1 MELAARARMFEAQI
15 QRYRGDDPL
24 DPWDRYLRW
33 VEGAFPPRGGP
44 RRYSASLEQLVS
56 AFIREERYH
65 QDPRFVK
72 YCVKLAEFI
81 SSPSQFFDYIYS
93 QGVGTR
99 TSALYIAWA
108 QQLETEGNIQHAGA
122 VLQKGIHN
130 QAEPME
136 NLQEQY
142 RLFQSRIS
150 QSHPLTQVAASK
162 QLHNSQ
168 TPNQMAPRKDV
179 SESGDPACLSKS
191 QDPNLSAA
199 QSSQEGAGKVEYLT
213 YISKSAVL
221 PKLSSTS
228 NEFEQVAMYNKS
240 MLICEGSEL
249 SFEEVR
255 AKIVYRKQER
265 LRRQK
270 EWEKEE
276 RDYAKRKESAILEMQ
291 FLQQKLE
298 QLSQLTKDYPEAK
311 LEEASML
318 QSVPDR
324 MVVDPCV
331 KPIPALQQDWTAPSQ
346 ATNLQTL
353 WCLEQDQLQSRAAAS
368 TSIADT
374 SVPQPVEA
382 TSHQSVSESLSMVT
396 YEKVTGE
403 AKLDLGELQNTL
415 LQLELKSCDA
425 VSQPIQEHSAFS
437 HGHSVGQ
444 QHSNV
449 STPGLKLDHCTEMKE
464 APRIGNASVSF
475 GNASQATPNSSLGG
489 VMQATPFKVQPSPTV
504 HTKEALGFLM
514 DMFQTPILP
523 EMSSLQE
530 NEEKFEA
537 YCRKSEPGKS
547 MKANATAP
555 VVSAFSIFEDENEKE
570 NNRFPQQKN
579 KLARVRAFGEH
590 PLLRCAEQSKEG
602 TRTTEFLMDD
612 STVWAL
618 HCNNKTLAPSPNSTR
633 DFARATQ
640 LASTPFG
647 YLSAHSWQAMEDKE
661 NAVHNNDGKMVL
673 DSSEEQYME
682 ASNTRKLS
690 PVLEQ
695 SPEQGYL
702 SGNAPSAAA
711 SLVLNQQLATE
722 KAVLETLQAA
732 RGYSDEEMVLT
743 ACKESVS
750 TPQVPVCAE
759 DRTYQNVKAP
769 VIVENPWD
777 EGLIRKLLSRLPKPL
792 STYSNTFEWKS
803 NLPTVK
809 LKTELTLGSKSFHV
823 DCLLGEGAF
832 AHVYQASVL
841 DTNNPKNNQKVILK
855 VQKPANPWEFYIAF
869 QLMERLKPSVRHLYI
884 QFYSAH
890 FFQNGSILVGELYN
904 YGTLLNT
911 INIYK
916 KLPEKVMPQALV
928 IYFAVKILY
937 MVEELH
943 NCGIIHGDIKP
954 DNFILGERLL
964 DNDTCDI
971 DSLSHGLTVID
982 LGQSIDL
989 KLFPEGTVFTGK
1001 CETSG
1006 FQCIEML
1013 TQKPWNYQT
1022 DYFGIAGTIYC
1033 MLFGTY
1039 MRVRNEEGI
1048 WKTEGVFRRIPNAEL
1063 WNELFCSLLNIPDCH
1078 HLPSLGALRKKLR
1091 DLFQKSYAKEIKFL
1105 RNRLVVLLLENKRS
1119 RK

>member
-1 MELAARARMFEAQI
+1 MELAARGRMFEAQI
-15 QRYRGDDPL
+15 QSYQGDDPL
-24 DPWDRYLRW
+24 DPWDRYLQW
-33 VEGAFPPRGGP
+33 VESAFPLQGGQESL
-44 RRYSASLEQLVS
+44 SASLEQLVKV
-56 AFIREERYH
+56 FIGEERYH
-65 QDPRFVK
+65 QDLRFVK
-72 YCVKLAEFI
+72 YCIKLAEFI
-81 SSPSQFFDYIYS
+81 SAPSQFFDYIYS

-130 QAEPME
+130 QAEPLE

-142 RLFQSRIS
+142 RLFQSRIPR
-150 QSHPLTQVAASK
+150 SHPLTQVAASK
-162 QLHNSQ
+162 QLHDSQ

-191 QDPNLSAA
+191 QDPTLSAA
-199 QSSQEGAGKVEYLT
+199 QSSQDGTGKVEYLT

-228 NEFEQVAMYNKS
+228 NEFEQVAMYNKN

-270 EWEKEE
+270 EWEEEE
-276 RDYAKRKESAILEMQ
+276 REYAKRKESAILEMQ

-298 QLSQLTKDYPEAK
+298 QLNQLTKDYPEAK
-311 LEEASML
+311 LEEAPVL

-331 KPIPALQQDWTAPSQ
+331 KSIPALRQDWIAPSQ
-346 ATNLQTL
+346 TTNLQTS
-353 WCLEQDQLQSRAAAS
+353 WCLGPDQLQTRAAAS
-368 TSIADT
+368 TSTADT
-374 SVPQPVEA
+374 SIPKPV
-382 TSHQSVSESLSMVT
+382 SGSLSMVT
-396 YEKVTGE
+396 CEKVTGE
-403 AKLDLGELQNTL
+403 AKLDLGELRNTL
-415 LQLELKSCDA
+415 LQLELKSGDA
-425 VSQPIQEHSAFS
+425 VSPPVQEQSTFS
-437 HGHSVGQ
+437 HGHSIGQ

-449 STPGLKLDHCTEMKE
+449 STSGLKLDHCTAMKE

-475 GNASQATPNSSLGG
+475 GHASQATPNTSLGG
-489 VMQATPFKVQPSPTV
+489 AMQATPFKVQPSPTV
-504 HTKEALGFLM
+504 HTKEALGVLM

-523 EMSSLQE
+523 EMPSLQE
-530 NEEKFEA
+530 NQEKFEA

-547 MKANATAP
+547 MKANDAAP
-555 VVSAFSIFEDENEKE
+555 VVSAFSVFEDENEKE

-579 KLARVRAFGEH
+579 KLPQAKAFGEH

-640 LASTPFG
+640 LASTPFN

-682 ASNTRKLS
+682 GSKPRKLS

-695 SPEQGYL
+695 SPEQGSL
-702 SGNAPSAAA
+702 PGNAPSAAA

-732 RGYSDEEMVLT
+732 RGYSDEETVLT

-750 TPQVPVCAE
+750 TPQILVCAE
-759 DRTYQNVKAP
+759 DRIHQNVKAP

-777 EGLIRKLLSRLPKPL
+777 EGLIRRLLSRLPKPL

-803 NLPTVK
+803 SLPTIK
-809 LKTELTLGSKSFHV
+809 LKTELTLGPKSFHV

-855 VQKPANPWEFYIAF
+855 VQKPANPWEFYIAS

-982 LGQSIDL
+982 LGQCIDL
-989 KLFPEGTVFTGK
+989 KLFPEGTAFTGK

-1063 WNELFCSLLNIPDCH
+1063 WNEFFCSLLNIPDCH

-1105 RNRLVVLLLENKRS
+1105 RNRLVVLLIEKKRS

>member
-1 MELAARARMFEAQI
+1 MELAARERMFEAQI
-15 QRYRGDDPL
+15 GSYQGEDPL
-24 DPWDRYLRW
+24 DPWDRYLQW
-33 VEGAFPPRGGP
+33 VEGAFPYQDGQERL
-44 RRYSASLEQLVS
+44 SASLEQLVK
-56 AFIREERYH
+56 AFISEKRYH
-65 QDPRFVK
+65 QDLRFVK
-72 YCVKLAEFI
+72 YCIKLAEFI
-81 SSPSQFFDYIYS
+81 TAPSQFFDYIYS

-99 TSALYIAWA
+99 ISALYVAWA

-122 VLQKGIHN
+122 VLQKGIDN

-142 RLFQSRIS
+142 RLFQCRIP
-150 QSHPLTQVAASK
+150 QSHPLMQVAASK
-162 QLHNSQ
+162 QLHNFQ
-168 TPNQMAPRKDV
+168 IPNPVEPRKDV

-191 QDPNLSAA
+191 QDPMLSAA
-199 QSSQEGAGKVEYLT
+199 QSSQNEAGKVEYLT
-213 YISKSAVL
+213 YISKSAVI
-221 PKLSSTS
+221 PKPSSTS
-228 NEFEQVAMYNKS
+228 SEFEQVAMYNRN

-276 RDYAKRKESAILEMQ
+276 WDYAKRKESAILEMQ
-291 FLQQKLE
+291 LLQQKLE
-298 QLSQLTKDYPEAK
+298 QLSHLAKGFPETK

-318 QSVPDR
+318 QFVPDR
-324 MVVDPCV
+324 TMVEPCV
-331 KPIPALQQDWTAPSQ
+331 KPNTALQPACTAPSQ
-346 ATNLQTL
+346 TTNLQTS
-353 WCLEQDQLQSRAAAS
+353 WCLRPFQLQSRAVAS
-368 TSIADT
+368 TSTAGT
-374 SVPQPVEA
+374 FVPRPVEA
-382 TSHQSVSESLSMVT
+382 ANHLSVSASLSMAA
-396 YEKVTGE
+396 YEKDTGE
-403 AKLDLGELQNTL
+403 AKLDLGELRNSL
-415 LQLELKSCDA
+415 LQLELKSGDA
-425 VSQPIQEHSAFS
+425 VSQPSQEHSTCS
-437 HGHSVGQ
+437 YGRSIGQ
-444 QHSNV
+444 QHTNV
-449 STPGLKLDHCTEMKE
+449 STPGLKLDPCTEMKE
-464 APRIGNASVSF
+464 ASRVGNASISF
-475 GNASQATPNSSLGG
+475 GSATPNTSLGG

-514 DMFQTPILP
+514 DVFQTPILP

-530 NEEKFEA
+530 NEKFEA
-537 YCRKSEPGKS
+537 NCRKSEPGKS
-547 MKANATAP
+547 MKTNETTAP
-555 VVSAFSIFEDENEKE
+555 VEPAFSIFEDGNEKE
-570 NNRFPQQKN
+570 NRFPEQKT
-579 KLARVRAFGEH
+579 KLAQVRAFGEQ
-590 PLLRCAEQSKEG
+590 PLFRRDERSKEG
-602 TRTTEFLMDD
+602 TRAAELMMDD
-612 STVWAL
+612 YTVWAR

-633 DFARATQ
+633 DFARATH
-640 LASTPFG
+640 LASTPFN
-647 YLSAHSWQAMEDKE
+647 YLPARSWQATEEKE
-661 NAVHNNDGKMVL
+661 NAVHGSDGMMVL
-673 DSSEEQYME
+673 DSSEEQYMQ
-682 ASNTRKLS
+682 AAKTRKLS

-695 SPEQGYL
+695 SPEQGEL
-702 SGNAPSAAA
+702 PGNVPSAAA
-711 SLVLNQQLATE
+711 SLLLNQQLATQ
-722 KAVLETLQAA
+722 KAVLETSQAV
-732 RGYSDEEMVLT
+732 REYSEDEMVLT
-743 ACKESVS
+743 ACRESVS
-750 TPQVPVCAE
+750 APQILLCAE
-759 DRTYQNVKAP
+759 NRTHPNVKAQ

-777 EGLIRKLLSRLPKPL
+777 EGLIHKLLSRLPKPL

-803 NLPTVK
+803 SLPPIK
-809 LKTELTLGSKSFHV
+809 LKTELILGPKSFHV

-841 DTNNPKNNQKVILK
+841 DTHNPKNNQKVILK
-855 VQKPANPWEFYIAF
+855 VQKPANPWEFYIAS
-869 QLMERLKPSVRHLYI
+869 QLMERLKQSVRHLYI

-890 FFQNGSILVGELYN
+890 FFQNGSILVGELYS

-928 IYFAVKILY
+928 IYFAVKILH

-943 NCGIIHGDIKP
+943 NCRIIHGDVKP

-989 KLFPEGTVFTGK
+989 KLFPEGTAFAGK

-1022 DYFGIAGTIYC
+1022 DYFGIAGTVYC

-1039 MRVRNEEGI
+1039 MRVKNEGGL
-1048 WKTEGVFRRIPNAEL
+1048 WKPEGVFRRIPNAEL
-1063 WNELFCSLLNIPDCH
+1063 WNEFFCSLLNIPDCH
-1078 HLPSLGALRKKLR
+1078 HLPSLEALRKKLR

-1105 RNRLVVLLLENKRS
+1105 CNRLVILLMENKRS

>member
-1 MELAARARMFEAQI
+1 RVFEAQI
-15 QRYRGDDPL
+15 QRYQGDDPL
-24 DPWDRYLRW
+24 DPWDRYLQW
-33 VEGAFPPRGGP
+33 VEGAFPLQGGQQ
-44 RRYSASLEQLVS
+44 RYSASLEQLVKV
-56 AFIREERYH
+56 FISEERYH

-72 YCVKLAEFI
+72 YCIKLVEFI
-81 SSPSQFFDYIYS
+81 SAPSQFFDYIYS

-142 RLFQSRIS
+142 SLYTCLVCKNLWIPASLGGSDPSSPSSSMSWDLRRCV
-150 QSHPLTQVAASK
+150 PLG
-162 QLHNSQ
+162 
-168 TPNQMAPRKDV
+168 V
-179 SESGDPACLSKS
+179 SEPLSLPPQCVLESGGSVHLWR
-191 QDPNLSAA
+191 
-199 QSSQEGAGKVEYLT
+199 EYLT

-318 QSVPDR
+318 PSVPDR
-324 MVVDPCV
+324 MVVSMYCDQHQHFF
-331 KPIPALQQDWTAPSQ
+331 PALQQDWTAPSQ
-346 ATNLQTL
+346 VTNLQTL
-353 WCLEQDQLQSRAAAS
+353 WSLGPDQLQSRAAAS
-368 TSIADT
+368 TSTADT
-374 SVPQPVEA
+374 SVSQPVEA
-382 TSHQSVSESLSMVT
+382 ASHQSVSESLSMVT

-415 LQLELKSCDA
+415 LQLELKSRDA

-444 QHSNV
+444 H
-449 STPGLKLDHCTEMKE
+449 
-464 APRIGNASVSF
+464 F

-555 VVSAFSIFEDENEKE
+555 VVSAFSVFEDENEKE

-647 YLSAHSWQAMEDKE
+647 YLSAHSWQAMEDK
-661 NAVHNNDGKMVL
+661 
-673 DSSEEQYME
+673 
-682 ASNTRKLS
+682 
-690 PVLEQ
+690 VLEQ

-722 KAVLETLQAA
+722 KPVLETLQAA

-803 NLPTVK
+803 SLPTVK

-855 VQKPANPWEFYIAF
+855 VQKPANPWEFYIAC

-954 DNFILGERLL
+954 DNFILGERQLL

-982 LGQSIDL
+982 LGQTL
-989 KLFPEGTVFTGK
+989 TLFPEGTAFTGK

-1105 RNRLVVLLLENKRS
+1105 RNRLVVLLIENKRS

>member
-1 MELAARARMFEAQI
+1 MFEAQI
-15 QRYRGDDPL
+15 QSYQGDDPL
-24 DPWDRYLRW
+24 DPWDRYLQW
-33 VEGAFPPRGGP
+33 VESAFPLQGGQECL
-44 RRYSASLEQLVS
+44 SASLEQLVKV
-56 AFIREERYH
+56 FISEERYH

-72 YCVKLAEFI
+72 YCIKLAEFI
-81 SSPSQFFDYIYS
+81 SAPSQFFDYIYS

-142 RLFQSRIS
+142 SNVLKYKIS
-150 QSHPLTQVAASK
+150 SMLSVLVAALK
-162 QLHNSQ
+162 QLHNFQ

-179 SESGDPACLSKS
+179 SESDDPACLSK
-191 QDPNLSAA
+191 
-199 QSSQEGAGKVEYLT
+199 KYLT

-255 AKIVYRKQER
+255 AKIVYRKQKR

-270 EWEKEE
+270 EWEEEE
-276 RDYAKRKESAILEMQ
+276 RNYAKRKESAILEMQ

-311 LEEASML
+311 PEEASML

-331 KPIPALQQDWTAPSQ
+331 KPVPALQQDWTAPSQ
-346 ATNLQTL
+346 TTNLQTS
-353 WCLEQDQLQSRAAAS
+353 WCLGPDQLQSRAAAS
-368 TSIADT
+368 TSTADN
-374 SVPQPVEA
+374 SVPKPVEA
-382 TSHQSVSESLSMVT
+382 ASHQSVSASLSMVT
-396 YEKVTGE
+396 YEKVTGK
-403 AKLDLGELQNTL
+403 ANLDLRELQNTL
-415 LQLELKSCDA
+415 SQLELNSGDA
-425 VSQPIQEHSAFS
+425 VSQPIKEHSTFS
-437 HGHSVGQ
+437 HGHSTGQ
-444 QHSNV
+444 
-449 STPGLKLDHCTEMKE
+449 
-464 APRIGNASVSF
+464 IGNASVSF
-475 GNASQATPNSSLGG
+475 GNASQATPNTSLGG

-523 EMSSLQE
+523 EMPSLQE
-530 NEEKFEA
+530 NQEKFEA

-547 MKANATAP
+547 MKANDTAP
-555 VVSAFSIFEDENEKE
+555 VVS
-570 NNRFPQQKN
+570 
-579 KLARVRAFGEH
+579 
-590 PLLRCAEQSKEG
+590 EG

-618 HCNNKTLAPSPNSTR
+618 QCNNKTLAPSPNSTR

-640 LASTPFG
+640 LASTPFN
-647 YLSAHSWQAMEDKE
+647 YLSAHSWQPMEDK
-661 NAVHNNDGKMVL
+661 GKGYHHKMI
-673 DSSEEQYME
+673 
-682 ASNTRKLS
+682 

-695 SPEQGYL
+695 SPEQGSL
-702 SGNAPSAAA
+702 PGNAPSAAA
-711 SLVLNQQLATE
+711 SVVLNQQLI
-722 KAVLETLQAA
+722 VDFCSSI
-732 RGYSDEEMVLT
+732 YSHF
-743 ACKESVS
+743 
-750 TPQVPVCAE
+750 
-759 DRTYQNVKAP
+759 TYCLHILSP
-769 VIVENPWD
+769 FHEVIVENPWD
-777 EGLIRKLLSRLPKPL
+777 EGLIRKLLSRLSKPL

-803 NLPTVK
+803 SLPTIK
-809 LKTELTLGSKSFHV
+809 LKTELTLGPNSFHV
-823 DCLLGEGAF
+823 ECLLGEGAF

-855 VQKPANPWEFYIAF
+855 VQKPASPWEFYIAS

-989 KLFPEGTVFTGK
+989 KLFPEGTAFTGK

-1063 WNELFCSLLNIPDCH
+1063 WNEFFCSLLNIPDCH

-1105 RNRLVVLLLENKRS
+1105 RNRLVVLLIENKRS

>member
-1 MELAARARMFEAQI
+1 
-15 QRYRGDDPL
+15 G
-24 DPWDRYLRW
+24 PWDRYLRW
-33 VEGAFPPRGGP
+33 AESALPLRGG
-44 RRYSASLEQLVS
+44 RERFSASLERLVKV
-56 AFIREERYH
+56 FIGQERYR

-72 YCVKLAEFI
+72 YCIQLAEFI
-81 SSPSQFFDYIYS
+81 SAPSQFFDYIYS
-93 QGVGTR
+93 QGVGTK

-108 QQLETEGNIQHAGA
+108 QQLETEGNIQCADA

-136 NLQEQY
+136 NLLVMSLNIKY
-142 RLFQSRIS
+142 HLCCLSV
-150 QSHPLTQVAASK
+150 LVAASK
-162 QLHNSQ
+162 QLHNSK

-179 SESGDPACLSKS
+179 SESGDPACRSKS
-191 QDPNLSAA
+191 Q
-199 QSSQEGAGKVEYLT
+199 YLT

-228 NEFEQVAMYNKS
+228 NEFEQVAMYNKN

-270 EWEKEE
+270 EWEEEE

-298 QLSQLTKDYPEAK
+298 QLKQLTKDYPEAK
-311 LEEASML
+311 LEEASVL

-324 MVVDPCV
+324 IVVDPCV

-346 ATNLQTL
+346 TTDLQTS
-353 WCLEQDQLQSRAAAS
+353 WCLGPDQLQSRAAAS
-368 TSIADT
+368 TSTADT
-374 SVPQPVEA
+374 SVPKPV
-382 TSHQSVSESLSMVT
+382 SGSLSMVT
-396 YEKVTGE
+396 CEKVTGE
-403 AKLDLGELQNTL
+403 AKLDLGELRNTL
-415 LQLELKSCDA
+415 LQLELKSGDA
-425 VSQPIQEHSAFS
+425 VSPPVQEQSTFS
-437 HGHSVGQ
+437 HGHSIGQ
-444 QHSNV
+444 Q
-449 STPGLKLDHCTEMKE
+449 
-464 APRIGNASVSF
+464 IGNASVSF
-475 GNASQATPNSSLGG
+475 GHASQATPNTSLGG

-523 EMSSLQE
+523 EMPSLQE
-530 NEEKFEA
+530 NQEKFEA

-547 MKANATAP
+547 MKANDAAP
-555 VVSAFSIFEDENEKE
+555 VVS
-570 NNRFPQQKN
+570 
-579 KLARVRAFGEH
+579 
-590 PLLRCAEQSKEG
+590 EG

-640 LASTPFG
+640 LASTPFN
-647 YLSAHSWQAMEDKE
+647 YLSAHSWQAMEDK
-661 NAVHNNDGKMVL
+661 GKGLHYKMI
-673 DSSEEQYME
+673 
-682 ASNTRKLS
+682 

-695 SPEQGYL
+695 SPEQGSL
-702 SGNAPSAAA
+702 PGNAPSAAA
-711 SLVLNQQLATE
+711 SLVLNQQLIVDLCSSIYSHFTYS
-722 KAVLETLQAA
+722 LQIL
-732 RGYSDEEMVLT
+732 SPFHE
-743 ACKESVS
+743 
-750 TPQVPVCAE
+750 
-759 DRTYQNVKAP
+759 

-777 EGLIRKLLSRLPKPL
+777 EGLIRRLLSRLPKPL

-803 NLPTVK
+803 SLPTIK
-809 LKTELTLGSKSFHV
+809 LKTELTLGPKSFHV

-855 VQKPANPWEFYIAF
+855 VQKPANPWEFYIAS
-869 QLMERLKPSVRHLYI
+869 QLVERLKPSVRHLYI

-982 LGQSIDL
+982 LGQCIDL
-989 KLFPEGTVFTGK
+989 KLFPEGTAFTGK

-1063 WNELFCSLLNIPDCH
+1063 WNEFFCSLLNIPDCH

-1105 RNRLVVLLLENKRS
+1105 RNRLVVLLIENKRS

>member
-15 QRYRGDDPL
+15 QSYQGDDPL
-24 DPWDRYLRW
+24 DPWDRYLQW
-33 VEGAFPPRGGP
+33 VESAFPLQGGQGCL
-44 RRYSASLEQLVS
+44 SASLEQLVKV
-56 AFIREERYH
+56 FISEERYH

-72 YCVKLAEFI
+72 YCIKLAEFI
-81 SSPSQFFDYIYS
+81 SAPSQFFDYIYS

-142 RLFQSRIS
+142 RLFQSRIP
-150 QSHPLTQVAASK
+150 QSHPLTQVAALK
-162 QLHNSQ
+162 QLHNFQ

-179 SESGDPACLSKS
+179 SESDDPACLSKS
-191 QDPNLSAA
+191 QDPTLSAA
-199 QSSQEGAGKVEYLT
+199 QSSQDGAGKVEYLT

-255 AKIVYRKQER
+255 AKIVYRKQKR

-270 EWEKEE
+270 EWEEEE
-276 RDYAKRKESAILEMQ
+276 RNYAKRKESAILEMQ

-311 LEEASML
+311 LEEASVL

-331 KPIPALQQDWTAPSQ
+331 KPVPALQQDWTAPSQ
-346 ATNLQTL
+346 TTNLQTS
-353 WCLEQDQLQSRAAAS
+353 WCLGPDQLQSRAAAS
-368 TSIADT
+368 TSTADN
-374 SVPQPVEA
+374 SVPKPVEA
-382 TSHQSVSESLSMVT
+382 ASHQSVSASLSMVT
-396 YEKVTGE
+396 YEKVTGK
-403 AKLDLGELQNTL
+403 ANLDLRELQNTL
-415 LQLELKSCDA
+415 SQLELNSGDA
-425 VSQPIQEHSAFS
+425 VSQPIKEHSTFS
-437 HGHSVGQ
+437 HGHSTGQ

-449 STPGLKLDHCTEMKE
+449 STPGLKLDHCTAMKE

-475 GNASQATPNSSLGG
+475 GNASQATPNTSLGG

-523 EMSSLQE
+523 EMPSLQE
-530 NEEKFEA
+530 NQEKFEA

-547 MKANATAP
+547 MKANDTAP

-579 KLARVRAFGEH
+579 KLAQARAFGEH

-618 HCNNKTLAPSPNSTR
+618 QCNNKTLAPSPNSTR

-640 LASTPFG
+640 LASTPFN
-647 YLSAHSWQAMEDKE
+647 YLSAHSWQPMEDKE
-661 NAVHNNDGKMVL
+661 NTVHNNDGKMVL

-682 ASNTRKLS
+682 VSKTRKLS

-695 SPEQGYL
+695 SPEQGSL
-702 SGNAPSAAA
+702 PGNAPSAAA
-711 SLVLNQQLATE
+711 SVVLNQQLAPE

-732 RGYSDEEMVLT
+732 RGYSDEETVLT
-743 ACKESVS
+743 VCKESVS
-750 TPQVPVCAE
+750 TPQILVCAE
-759 DRTYQNVKAP
+759 DRTYQNVNTP

-777 EGLIRKLLSRLPKPL
+777 EGLIRKLLSRLSKPL

-803 NLPTVK
+803 SLPTIK
-809 LKTELTLGSKSFHV
+809 LKTELTLGPNSFHV
-823 DCLLGEGAF
+823 ECLLGEGAF

-855 VQKPANPWEFYIAF
+855 VQKPASPWEFYIAS

-916 KLPEKVMPQALV
+916 KLPEKLMPQALV

-989 KLFPEGTVFTGK
+989 KLFPEGTAFTGK

-1063 WNELFCSLLNIPDCH
+1063 WNEFFCSLLNIPDCH

-1105 RNRLVVLLLENKRS
+1105 RNRLVVLLIENKRS